1 MTKKMRVEKGDKI
14 TGKMKV
20 HCGGFF
26 KCLFPKMSLFLL
38 SSGSSGSNAGVTEF
52 NF

>member
-1 MTKKMRVEKGDKI
+1 MTKKMRVEKVDKM

-26 KCLFPKMSLFLL
+26 KCLFPKNVTFLL
-38 SSGSSGSNAGVTEF
+38 SSDSSGSNAGVTEF